1 MKIKRLGLLVILTL
15 LIFSSGQTALK
26 TWQSRQRLVN
36 LELELAET
44 QRENEELN
52 NEVRQRGGL
61 NYVEK
66 EARDRLNM
74 VKKGEHLV
82 ILPNPK
88 EVLGGMTQNLSL
100 EVVEPM
106 PVWRQWFNLIFKV
119 ENDRR

>member
-1 MKIKRLGLLVILTL
+1 MVLFL
-15 LIFSSGQTALK
+15 LIVSSGQTALK

-36 LELELAET
+36 LESDLAET
-44 QRENEELN
+44 RRENEELN
-52 NEVRQRGGL
+52 KEVRQRGEL

-82 ILPNPK
+82 ILPKPK
-88 EVLGGMTQNLSL
+88 EVLGDMTQNLSL
-100 EVVEPM
+100 EAVEPV
-106 PVWRQWFNLIFKV
+106 PVWRQWFNLIFKA